1 MKLLNLIATI
11 PGNAVPGIPKV
22 AAGQTQL
29 DSAINGA
36 FMIAGAIAVLFIVI
50 AGFRYV
56 TSQGNSDA
64 IRSAREMI
72 IYSVVGLVIV
82 TMAFAI
88 VQIVIRVVNL
98 K

>member
-1 MKLLNLIATI
+1 MKLLTLIASI
-11 PGNAVPGIPKV
+11 PGSAVPQVPKV
-22 AAGQTQL
+22 ALGQTQL
-29 DSAINGA
+29 ESAVNGA
-36 FMIAGAIAVLFIVI
+36 LMIAGVLAVLFIII

-64 IRSAREMI
+64 VRAAREMI

-82 TMAFAI
+82 MMAFTI
-88 VQIVIRVVNL
+88 VQIVIRVINI

>member
-1 MKLLNLIATI
+1 MKLLTYIASV
-11 PGNAVPGIPKV
+11 PGSAVPSIPKV
-22 AAGQTQL
+22 ALGQTQL
-29 DSAINGA
+29 DSAVNGA
-36 FMIAGAIAVLFIVI
+36 FMIAGVIAVLFIII

-82 TMAFAI
+82 IMAFAI
-88 VQIVIRVVNL
+88 VQIVIRVVNI